1 MTLPASNI
9 SLTAVRNEIFISSDN
24 LTEIVGD
31 AATGGDSGNAFNA
44 AGYLYDGARPYWNI
58 YAYHIPAEWVIDEDV
73 LKLKKKGYPGAWE
86 HKLGD
91 FREYKHDTSTPH
103 TTVLNSD
110 ADDYTLTLD
119 IFTNLYEWHLPD
131 EVTHIL
137 IKSTVDTDVQ
147 TALIPIE
154 DINWEAEEVGTTS
167 FTVTGI
173 DLAVTTGMVQI
184 YASDGLAS
192 ELADITEFMTG
203 SSPKV
208 YNFDHVG
215 GTGTLYRTVSKMPP
229 VGLTLNARITT
240 PSGSGNID
248 IDAETTS
255 ITGITITVTATSES
269 YSGYSFDLYL
279 AQTGESNLFISSEL
293 GIASAGGHDDVYNL
307 DPITLSDAVTN
318 GDELT
323 FKMLNIE

>member
-1 MTLPASNI
+1 MALPASNI
-9 SLTAVRNEIFISSDN
+9 SLTAVKNAISISSFD
-24 LTEIVGD
+24 LTDIVSD

-44 AGYLYDGARPYWNI
+44 AGYLYDGAMPYWNI
-58 YAYHIPAEWVIDEDV
+58 YAYHIPADWVIDEDV
-73 LKLKKKGYPGAWE
+73 LKLKQKGYPGAWE
-86 HKLGD
+86 HRLGD
-91 FREYKHDTSTPH
+91 FREYNHDASTPH
-103 TTVLNSD
+103 ATVLNTD
-110 ADDYTLTLD
+110 ADDGTMNID
-119 IFTNLYEWHLPD
+119 VFANLYEWHLPD

-137 IKSTVDTDVQ
+137 IKSTVDTDIQ
-147 TALIPIE
+147 TALVAIE
-154 DINWEAEEVGTTS
+154 DINYEADEVGTTS

-173 DLAVTTGMVQI
+173 DLAVTTGMIQI
-184 YASDGLAS
+184 YASNGLS
-192 ELADITEFMTG
+192 EELSDITLFMTG

-208 YNFDHVG
+208 FDFDHVG

-229 VGLTLNARITT
+229 AGLTLNARITT
-240 PSGSGNID
+240 PSGTGNID

-279 AQTGESNLFISSEL
+279 AQTGESDLFISSEL
-293 GIASAGGHDDVYNL
+293 GIASADGHDDVYNI